1 MHGGAARQ
9 VKEAARIRL
18 LALVDPA
25 LATMARAVRGKGKP
39 GAVEIS
45 AAKDILDRAGIG
57 EDGRKTGDINITIN
71 QDVRAL
77 VMQIDERLAMLSRE
91 PVVAIESGDGV

>member
-18 LALVDPA
+18 LALIDPA

-57 EDGRKTGDINITIN
+57 EASKAGDINITIN

-91 PVVAIESGDGV
+91 PVVAIESGDGA

>member
-57 EDGRKTGDINITIN
+57 ESNAGDINITIN

-77 VMQIDERLAMLSRE
+77 VMQIDERLAMLSCE
-91 PVVAIESGDGV
+91 PVVAIESGDGA